1 MSEPIYLD
9 HAATTPLAPE
19 ALEAM
24 LPFLGDQ
31 YGNPA
36 SIYGLARGARRAI
49 DQARDGVAEVLG
61 CRAGEIVF
69 TSGGTEADNLAV
81 KGVAWAARGRGQ
93 HLVTTRIEHLAVLR
107 SVELLEKLGFEANY
121 VDVDRQGRV
130 DPAAIEAALRPDTT
144 LVSVMLANNE
154 VGTIQPIRQ
163 IAEITRARKIP
174 LHADACQANGLLDL
188 DVERLGVDL
197 MSLSAHKFY
206 GPKGAGALYARRG
219 TQYLPQQQGG
229 SNERGRRAGAEN
241 VAGIV
246 GLAAALRLAYRDLAG
261 VNEHLGALRDRLVDG
276 VLARVERIQVMGHP
290 EHRLCSFAP
299 FVVEGVEGES
309 LLLALDAR
317 NVFASSG
324 AACTSGTLDPS
335 HVLTAMGVPAE
346 LAHGSLR
353 LTVGL
358 TNTPEQIDRAV
369 EELAQVVA
377 KLRSLAPRAVHI
389 DRRA

>member
-1 MSEPIYLD
+1 VSEPIYLD

-24 LPFLGDQ
+24 LPFLGEQ
-31 YGNPA
+31 FGNPA

-49 DQARDGVAEVLG
+49 DDARDSVAEVLG
-61 CRAGEIVF
+61 CRSGEIVF
-69 TSGGTEADNLAV
+69 TSGGTESDNLAI
-81 KGVAWAARGRGQ
+81 KGVAWAARSRGK
-93 HLVTTRIEHLAVLR
+93 HIVTTKIEHLAVLR
-107 SVELLEKLGFEANY
+107 SVEFLEKVGFEATY
-121 VDVDRQGRV
+121 VDVDHDGRV
-130 DPAAIEAALRPDTT
+130 DPAAIEAAIRPDTI
-144 LVSVMLANNE
+144 LISAMLANNE
-154 VGTIQPIRQ
+154 TGTIQPVRE
-163 IAEITRARKIP
+163 IAEVARARKIP
-174 LHADACQANGLLDL
+174 LHTDACQANGLMDL

-206 GPKGAGALYARRG
+206 GPKGAGVLYARRG
-219 TQYLPQQQGG
+219 TQYMPQQQGG
-229 SNERGRRAGAEN
+229 TNERGRRAGAEN

-246 GLAAALRLAYRDLAG
+246 GLATALRLAYADLPA
-261 VNEHLGALRDRLVDG
+261 VTAHLRALRDRLVDG
-276 VLARVERIQVMGHP
+276 ALGRIERIRLMGHP
-290 EHRLCSFAP
+290 EHRLPSFAS

-309 LLLALDAR
+309 LLLSLDAR

-369 EELAQVVA
+369 DELVQVVA
-377 KLRSLAPRAVHI
+377 KLRSLAPRAT
-389 DRRA
+389 